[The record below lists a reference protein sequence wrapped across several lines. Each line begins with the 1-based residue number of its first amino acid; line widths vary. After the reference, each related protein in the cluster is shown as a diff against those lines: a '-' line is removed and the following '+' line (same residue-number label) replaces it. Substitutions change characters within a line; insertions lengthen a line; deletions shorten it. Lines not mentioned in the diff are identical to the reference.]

1 MIPLTLF
8 FFGIKAPLDD
18 LTPWYADFKNTM
30 LSFRG
35 ITEYETFDHPV
46 ATMIVISSSN
56 PDPVSTIMQ
65 LYNPNVPSFTVD
77 KPYVDTNILRYY
89 VVLHDPNRTSIEQ

>member
-1 MIPLTLF
+1 VF
-8 FFGIKAPLDD
+8 FIVAPLDE
-18 LTPWYADFKNTM
+18 LTPWYANFKNTI
-30 LSFRG
+30 LSLRG
-35 ITEYETFDHPV
+35 ITEHETFDHPV

-65 LYNPNVPSFTVD
+65 LYNPNVPSFTID

-89 VVLHDPNRTSIEQ
+89 VVLHDPNRTSLEQ